1 MIEPSRTESPE
12 SIRKRQGVTPEVG
25 FSIII
30 PHIPRTSLR
39 SVNTQRH
46 GSEVSPPPAPI
57 PEILISHQQMVKDT
71 RVDAVEL
78 LRFQSRSEEGE
89 EAEHEQAVFQRQL
102 QEALDLSILDTK
114 LNSSESTPPNVSPS
128 WTSSGTLFPTLT
140 QEIFPQSLLPL
151 LSISGHPAAA
161 LDFTSFVRHPPSP
174 FALAADVHEAS
185 WDKIGEASYSEV
197 FRSWGK
203 NGEELVIKI
212 IPISDGTELA
222 REDGEL
228 PYLSE
233 YAAVMREIEVGKL
246 LGGSDDN
253 GNEGFVRFEG
263 AFVVQGAYP
272 PHLLDQWDAFRAAQ
286 KPPCDDQIRPSVLP
300 DDQVYAVICLAHAG
314 SELETYKLA
323 SWSEALDVL
332 LQTAHIV
339 ARGEKNFQ
347 LEHRDL
353 HWGNVL
359 VRPVPVLDPNLP
371 ISIASLSLES
381 TTASS
386 TKKIEVTLI
395 DFTLSRAT
403 NEDGTVMFDAF
414 EDECIFE
421 GEGDYQ
427 FDIYRMMRDYVKS
440 DWEGFH
446 PLTNLMW
453 LHYLSTKLLEHK
465 KLKAPSARASAPP
478 PSPFRPSRQPLRSRR
493 GNVAAPPFVPSDIR
507 EEKAAYDT
515 LIRLDKLLKDAV
527 EQGLSEKLRKGKK
540 GKNGGR
546 TKRGTKESIDIAGE
560 MEVGWRSAN
569 DVWNWWLEQ
578 K

>member
-1 MIEPSRTESPE
+1 MMVFGGVTKTYKSYGKTSSNTRNYSSWGHRASPPPLPVKLASATLSLTLSSDASSDDDDTQGEEEDQNDEDSMPPCSPSTRRRLKVKATRSAALLTLKVARTKQQRLRVPEKAQKKTEDGSHADKENRDSCACESPRRPIFVRARARLVVHSPASSTSSNGKGGRLLKEKGKAKCDSSPEDSVSVERPSRPRSNMVSPTLSRLHRPTPLRQTSRHNIPSTDSERDSAIEPPCLRSSQRSLCPHGGTTWSQPQLSDEESVIEPSRTESPE

-263 AFVVQGAYP
+263 
-272 PHLLDQWDAFRAAQ
+272 
-286 KPPCDDQIRPSVLP
+286 
-300 DDQVYAVICLAHAG
+300 
-314 SELETYKLA
+314 
-323 SWSEALDVL
+323 
-332 LQTAHIV
+332 
-339 ARGEKNFQ
+339 
-347 LEHRDL
+347 
-353 HWGNVL
+353 
-359 VRPVPVLDPNLP
+359 
-371 ISIASLSLES
+371 
-381 TTASS
+381 
-386 TKKIEVTLI
+386 
-395 DFTLSRAT
+395 
-403 NEDGTVMFDAF
+403 
-414 EDECIFE
+414 
-421 GEGDYQ
+421 
-427 FDIYRMMRDYVKS
+427 
-440 DWEGFH
+440 
-446 PLTNLMW
+446 
-453 LHYLSTKLLEHK
+453 
-465 KLKAPSARASAPP
+465 
-478 PSPFRPSRQPLRSRR
+478 
-493 GNVAAPPFVPSDIR
+493 
-507 EEKAAYDT
+507 
-515 LIRLDKLLKDAV
+515 
-527 EQGLSEKLRKGKK
+527 
-540 GKNGGR
+540 
-546 TKRGTKESIDIAGE
+546 
-560 MEVGWRSAN
+560 
-569 DVWNWWLEQ
+569 
-578 K
+578 